1 MKKQEQGIAGKAA
14 DLTPKTGQPP
24 SSPRHSRLFRLSFTA
39 CMAIIFAGFIS
50 LGTWQVLRLQWKLD
64 LIERVE
70 QRVHAE
76 PVPIPGFSLWPH
88 INASADEYRHVQ
100 VSGIFLYE
108 KTILAQATT
117 ELGGGFWVMTPL
129 ATADGA
135 TILINRG
142 FIPEKM
148 AASYRTSPEKDR
160 LTTTAAGTMQV
171 TGLLRMTEP
180 DGGFLRKNDPAGKR
194 WYSRDVNA
202 IAVATGL
209 TKPAPFFIDADAKQA
224 GSKLNAQ
231 QNEASANAPVAGLT
245 VIHFHNNHLIYAVVW
260 FLLAAMTAAAWSY
273 VMRDRKN
280 TDAARTGNTA

>member
-1 MKKQEQGIAGKAA
+1 MNEPEQGIAGKAA
-14 DLTPKTGQPP
+14 DLTPKTGQL
-24 SSPRHSRLFRLSFTA
+24 SPRSRHSRLFRLSFTA
-39 CMAIIFAGFIS
+39 CMAVIFAGFIS
-50 LGTWQVLRLQWKLD
+50 LATWQVLRLQWKLD

-100 VSGIFLYE
+100 VSGVFMHE
-108 KTILAQATT
+108 KTVLAQATT

-129 ATADGA
+129 AIADGT

-148 AASYRTSPEKDR
+148 AASYRASSKRDR
-160 LTTTAAGTMQV
+160 VTASDIDTIQV

-180 DGGFLRKNDPAGKR
+180 GGGFLRKNDPAGNR

-202 IAVATGL
+202 IATATGL
-209 TKPAPFFIDADAKQA
+209 TRPASFFIDADANPTTDKHY
-224 GSKLNAQ
+224 AQ
-231 QNEASANAPVAGLT
+231 QSDGSANQPIAGLT
-245 VIHFHNNHLIYAVVW
+245 VIHFHNNHLIYALVW
-260 FLLAAMTAAAWSY
+260 FSLAAMTVVAWVY
-273 VMRDRKN
+273 VIRDRKN
-280 TDAARTGNTA
+280 VSAASIVNAA

>member
-1 MKKQEQGIAGKAA
+1 
-14 DLTPKTGQPP
+14 
-24 SSPRHSRLFRLSFTA
+24 
-39 CMAIIFAGFIS
+39 MAVIFAGFIS
-50 LGTWQVLRLQWKLD
+50 LATWQVLRLQWKLD

-100 VSGIFLYE
+100 VSGVFLYE

-148 AASYRTSPEKDR
+148 AASYRASSEKDR
-160 LTTTAAGTMQV
+160 PSTSDASIMQV

-180 DGGFLRKNDPAGKR
+180 AGGFLRKNDPTGNR

-209 TKPAPFFIDADAKQA
+209 TRPAPFFIDADASPASNKP
-224 GSKLNAQ
+224 GAQ
-231 QNEASANAPVAGLT
+231 QKEVSANAPVAGLT

-260 FLLAAMTAAAWSY
+260 FSLAAMTAAAWAY
-273 VMRDRKN
+273 VMRVMRDKKN
-280 TDAARTGNTA
+280 TTAVKAGNTA